1 MNRVCRARGTRI
13 LFPHFPSA
21 EALGFLIS
29 SRRADWGR
37 VAQMGRVCRA
47 RGTRILFP
55 HFPSAEALG
64 FPISSRRAG
73 LGPLRLVSLC
83 HRTRRVERLSQRT
96 CRTERPGRSIGKPTA
111 SAVGKRSST
120 AGVPRGRHMP
130 HHPNPQ
136 RTPRHHRRHRAT
148 PRSFF
153 RTTPEFW
160 LNLQSLYEIRIAP
173 QKSGKSI
180 KTPPTLRGDQL
191 VRA

>member
-1 MNRVCRARGTRI
+1 MPA
-13 LFPHFPSA
+13 
-21 EALGFLIS
+21 ALGFFSLTFPAL
-29 SRRADWGR
+29 RRWAFLFRPAGRDWGR

-73 LGPLRLVSLC
+73 LGSLRLVSLC

-130 HHPNPQ
+130 HRRNPQ

-153 RTTPEFW
+153 RDNAGVLAESAKPLRNSYRAAKVGQIDQDPANSPRRPTRA
-160 LNLQSLYEIRIAP
+160 SL
-173 QKSGKSI
+173 
-180 KTPPTLRGDQL
+180 T
-191 VRA
+191 